1 MADLTKSIAGLNSAV
16 DVTSNAGAAS
26 QTIVCDRGDE
36 KVFIRMSNADEAT
49 ALVTFAGNGFGAPV
63 DVEVTLEEN
72 DVKVIQLESNRVKAP
87 STQKITATVTDADG
101 TEYSGTVTNVA
112 FEVIEAFK
120 SLTD

>member
-26 QTIVCDRGDE
+26 QTIVCNRGDE
-36 KVFIRMSNADEAT
+36 KVIIRMSNADAAT
-49 ALVTFAGNGFGAPV
+49 ALVTFVGNGFGAPTA
-63 DVEVTLEEN
+63 VEATLEQN

-101 TEYSGTVTNVA
+101 TAYSGTVTNVA
-112 FEVIEAFK
+112 FEVLEAFK
-120 SLTD
+120 SLVD